1 MEYFC
6 GNQSICK
13 LGLRVIFMHTFK
25 NSKNLFGLGE
35 DQHFDFFYN

>member
-6 GNQSICK
+6 GNQSIRT
-13 LGLRVIFMHTFK
+13 LGLRVTLMHTFN